1 MARQHRSGV
10 GSGLTLPSRPQEPP
24 GPGGPGRVVARPQD
38 PGRLAAGS
46 VWGRGPLA
54 GPGVASKF
62 RNLITEWPRKGREG
76 RESENKSEAER
87 LTLSLSSGK
96 KKIPGKECDWLM
108 TKDHNDEDGVR

>member
-1 MARQHRSGV
+1 MSFMVQATFILQHLSPER
-10 GSGLTLPSRPQEPP
+10 E
-24 GPGGPGRVVARPQD
+24 
-38 PGRLAAGS
+38 
-46 VWGRGPLA
+46 
-54 GPGVASKF
+54 
-62 RNLITEWPRKGREG
+62 TEKGRKGREG